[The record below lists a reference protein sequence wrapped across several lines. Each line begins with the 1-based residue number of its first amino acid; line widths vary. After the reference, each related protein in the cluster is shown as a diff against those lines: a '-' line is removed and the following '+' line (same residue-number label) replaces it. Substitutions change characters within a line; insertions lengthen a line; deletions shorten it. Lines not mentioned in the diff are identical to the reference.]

1 MVKTKDK
8 KKRLENSK
16 FWVAAGLT
24 AVAVGGVTTV
34 EPQFW
39 DLIDDEMHQ
48 TIKHMP
54 LRSIQQKRLTR

>member
-39 DLIDDEMHQ
+39 DFIDDEMHQ
-48 TIKHMP
+48 TYGYG
-54 LRSIQQKRLTR
+54 